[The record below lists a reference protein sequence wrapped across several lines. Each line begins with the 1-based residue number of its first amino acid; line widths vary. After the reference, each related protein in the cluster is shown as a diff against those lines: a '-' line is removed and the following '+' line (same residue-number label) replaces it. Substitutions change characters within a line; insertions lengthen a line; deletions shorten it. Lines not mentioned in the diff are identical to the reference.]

1 MVCSGLSLKLVFDSV
16 RCLLVHV
23 LTNLDLVSFYRS
35 LLDSARTERPEDMSV
50 QDTDVLVC

>member
-16 RCLLVHV
+16 RCLLVQV
-23 LTNLDLVSFYRS
+23 LTNLDLVSCYRS